1 MHQRSTADN
10 DNTMTKLLS
19 GDDVAVSPQLYKQ
32 LQSFFEQAPAAIAI
46 VHGPTHVYTMANSYY
61 QKVFGRNK
69 QELIGCSIRE
79 VWPEIEHQGI
89 YEIFDRVFTTGE
101 PFIANEYP
109 AQFYEKGE
117 VKLGY
122 YDFMA
127 KPVTEVDG
135 AVSGIMIH
143 AVDVTEKA
151 LASKKVKKSE
161 QRYAVIAEA
170 SELGLWDFDIATA
183 TIVCT
188 GKMAAILGLPDSH
201 EMIVSDIF
209 ECMHPADRAK
219 QEAIFASIMNR
230 TIDPFF
236 ETEYRIIR
244 RDTREVRW
252 IRARGKA
259 LSDDSGNIYRT
270 VGTISD
276 ITGHQ
281 EVELKLRQSE
291 ARYRQIFE
299 GTPVS
304 IFEED
309 FTAVR
314 AEVFRLKKEGIQD
327 FQEYFATHPQQL
339 QKMVESVGVRDV
351 NEAALQLLE
360 ASSKEELKKGLS
372 YIFVEDTTAAFI
384 AELET
389 IAAGGGFLEYGT
401 TLQTLKG
408 KRLDVL
414 AHINFP
420 HTSDYSSI
428 TITLVD
434 ITERKKTEVSLIESE
449 ARYRQL
455 SEKLE
460 LMVDQRTRE
469 LVKATRQLKS
479 LNEYLLLQNQTFAH
493 AEEVSMQGSYSWN
506 LKTGEVKYSDNMFR
520 LLGCKPDDFTPGVE
534 GLLPFVHPDDRE
546 AVTRGSEGIISNRQT
561 PELIYRVI
569 TRQGEIRYLKGTG
582 KIITVAGESVLV
594 GTNKDVTGD
603 ILLREQLGR
612 SNKELQRSN
621 EDLQQFAHVASHD
634 LKEPVRKVRT
644 FANRLKEEIGA
655 GITEKGKTYLSKIEN
670 SADRMYAM
678 IDGIL
683 LYSSL
688 DAVEQTKERIDL
700 NELMESIEADLELT
714 VSEKKARIIYNNLP
728 TIEGSHILINQ
739 LFYNLLNNALKF
751 AKADT
756 PPLINITTSEVLSE
770 ELVSSGLTGKGPYK
784 KIELQDNGIGFS
796 NEAAEKIFITFTR
809 LNAKDKYEGTGLGLS
824 LCKKIVERH
833 GGSIRAKG
841 AEGEGAVF
849 EVILPAR

>member
-1 MHQRSTADN
+1 
-10 DNTMTKLLS
+10 
-19 GDDVAVSPQLYKQ
+19 
-32 LQSFFEQAPAAIAI
+32 
-46 VHGPTHVYTMANSYY
+46 
-61 QKVFGRNK
+61 
-69 QELIGCSIRE
+69 
-79 VWPEIEHQGI
+79 
-89 YEIFDRVFTTGE
+89 
-101 PFIANEYP
+101 
-109 AQFYEKGE
+109 
-117 VKLGY
+117 
-122 YDFMA
+122 
-127 KPVTEVDG
+127 
-135 AVSGIMIH
+135 
-143 AVDVTEKA
+143 
-151 LASKKVKKSE
+151 
-161 QRYAVIAEA
+161 
-170 SELGLWDFDIATA
+170 
-183 TIVCT
+183 
-188 GKMAAILGLPDSH
+188 
-201 EMIVSDIF
+201 
-209 ECMHPADRAK
+209 
-219 QEAIFASIMNR
+219 
-230 TIDPFF
+230 
-236 ETEYRIIR
+236 
-244 RDTREVRW
+244 
-252 IRARGKA
+252 
-259 LSDDSGNIYRT
+259 
-270 VGTISD
+270 
-276 ITGHQ
+276 
-281 EVELKLRQSE
+281 VELKLRQSE